1 MATLGIG
8 TWNFKDSLADAEL
21 LEWWI
26 WAVDEVIPLEVI
38 PLIEDSSGTNSIK
51 ITWRSSI

>member
-26 WAVDEVIPLEVI
+26 WAVDEVIPLIEV
-38 PLIEDSSGTNSIK
+38 SSGTNSIK
-51 ITWRSSI
+51 ITRRSSI